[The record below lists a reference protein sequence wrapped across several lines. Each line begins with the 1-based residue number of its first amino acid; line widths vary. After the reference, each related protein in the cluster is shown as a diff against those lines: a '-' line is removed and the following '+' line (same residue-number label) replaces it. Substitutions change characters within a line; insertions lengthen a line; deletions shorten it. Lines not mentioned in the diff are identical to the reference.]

1 MLNTYVDLRS
11 ASMWLYQRDT
21 FTYSDDGTDER
32 AANTERSSFEAW
44 YLKKGTR
51 FKHINRSI

>member
-1 MLNTYVDLRS
+1 MLNTYLNLRS

-21 FTYSDDGTDER
+21 FTYSDDGTDEI

-44 YLKKGTR
+44 YLKKGTH
-51 FKHINRSI
+51 FNHIKRNI